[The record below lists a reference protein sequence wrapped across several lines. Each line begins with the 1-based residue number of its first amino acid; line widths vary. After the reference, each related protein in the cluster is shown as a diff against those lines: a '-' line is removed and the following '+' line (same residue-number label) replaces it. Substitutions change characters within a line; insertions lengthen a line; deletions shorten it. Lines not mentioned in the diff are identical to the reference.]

1 MIIFVVMHII
11 YSPSSYSSFLEWPQK
26 MDPWL
31 MDIEKIKSNKLYLY
45 EAITAI
51 FMHKSYLH
59 LVGNM
64 VMAFFVMYEL

>member
-1 MIIFVVMHII
+1 
-11 YSPSSYSSFLEWPQK
+11 
-26 MDPWL
+26 